1 MGVNNLMAMNSTQL
15 RGVTLDKNKKYII
28 KKYKKGIDISIL
40 ASEFDV
46 GVDTICRRLRTWG
59 EKVRK
64 GDYHKKIK
72 NVKHW
77 RRKFSKEFIINRMAI
92 TKKNNVSIKFVKT
105 VNNASDGRLVRNIL
119 NRAFI

>member
-1 MGVNNLMAMNSTQL
+1 MAMNSTQL

-28 KKYKKGIDISIL
+28 KKYKKGTDISIL

-77 RRKFSKEFIINRMAI
+77 RRKFSKEFITNRMAI
-92 TKKNNVSIKFVKT
+92 TKKNNVNIKFVKT
-105 VNNASDGRLVRNIL
+105 VNNTSDTRLIKNIL

>member
-1 MGVNNLMAMNSTQL
+1 MAMNSTQL

-92 TKKNNVSIKFVKT
+92 TKKNNVNIKFVKT
-105 VNNASDGRLVRNIL
+105 VNNTSDTRLIKNIL
-119 NRAFI
+119 KTIRTKKKEY